1 MRASPA
7 RPRLA
12 RLAVLALA
20 TLAMAAPCAW
30 GVRAAHADAG
40 SAPAPSGFEA
50 TSLSESAPLI
60 AALASPLT
68 PTLLARHD
76 ANAEARREAD
86 ASKALTSARAAI
98 LLRSLTVPGW
108 GQATLGANRSAT
120 VFAVI
125 EAGIWGS
132 FIAFQV
138 QDQLR
143 TRSSE
148 RTALYL
154 AGIDLRGR
162 DEEFR
167 RAVGSYLSSDEYNL
181 FVVARDAA
189 NLYYD
194 DPVKMQAYIDA
205 NSLKGSST
213 WNWKDVASVER
224 YRAQRKNAHQ
234 AQQRAN
240 TTLALA
246 IANRIVSALHA
257 ARIAS
262 HPGSKTHSWNID
274 VSPGVGD
281 ALACRVGVS
290 TSF

>member
-1 MRASPA
+1 
-7 RPRLA
+7 
-12 RLAVLALA
+12 
-20 TLAMAAPCAW
+20 
-30 GVRAAHADAG
+30 
-40 SAPAPSGFEA
+40 
-50 TSLSESAPLI
+50 
-60 AALASPLT
+60 
-68 PTLLARHD
+68 
-76 ANAEARREAD
+76 
-86 ASKALTSARAAI
+86 
-98 LLRSLTVPGW
+98 
-108 GQATLGANRSAT
+108 

-125 EAGIWGS
+125 EAGIWTS

-148 RTALYL
+148 RTALDL

-189 NLYYD
+189 NLYYN
-194 DPVKMQAYIDA
+194 DPVRMEAYIDA

-213 WNWKDVASVER
+213 WSWTSVDAVER

-240 TTLALA
+240 TTLAVA

-262 HPGSKTHSWNID
+262 HPNMKAHSWNIE
-274 VSPGVGD
+274 VTPGEGD
-281 ALACRVGVS
+281 AVVGRVGVS
-290 TSF
+290 TRF